1 MKAMIVSDFAVLRS
15 ALLQLVGIC
24 VVIALFMGYAM
35 GTLVGGAAAIAVMPP
50 FMLLFSLAATDELN
64 GWERFRLTLPLTRR
78 QVVFGRYA
86 SLGLIAAATIAFSLA
101 LSFLLLGVISC
112 MPAGILPEGLTPADN
127 PPAALVGS
135 VVGAVGVI
143 TLGMAVSLPLIFRFG
158 MTRATRLVPVVVVI
172 AIAAGISFF
181 DAGIQ
186 PTGVLA
192 SLAQWLDTGS
202 NYLLLAIAMV
212 AAVALVYAASA
223 LIAAKLYEKREF

>member
-35 GTLVGGAAAIAVMPP
+35 GTLVGGAAAIAAMPP

-112 MPAGILPEGLTPADN
+112 MPGRAYCPEGLTPADN

-143 TLGMAVSLPLIFRFG
+143 TLGMAVTLPLIFRFG

-186 PTGVLA
+186 PTRRA
-192 SLAQWLDTGS
+192 RESR
-202 NYLLLAIAMV
+202 
-212 AAVALVYAASA
+212 AVARHGQQLPPPRHRHGGRCRPR
-223 LIAAKLYEKREF
+223 LCGQRPHRRQTLREA

>member
-1 MKAMIVSDFAVLRS
+1 MKAMLVSDFAVLRS

-24 VVIALFMGYAM
+24 VIIALFMGYAM
-35 GTLVGGAAAIAVMPP
+35 GSLVGGAAAIAAMPP

-86 SLGLIAAATIAFSLA
+86 SLGLIAVGTIAFSLA

-112 MPAGILPEGLTPADN
+112 MPADVLPEGLTPAEN

-143 TLGMAVSLPLIFRFG
+143 TLGMAVTLPLIFRFG

-172 AIAAGISFF
+172 AIAAGIGFF

-192 SLAQWLDTGS
+192 DLALWLDAGN
-202 NYLLLAIAMV
+202 NYLLLAAIMV
-212 AAVALVYAASA
+212 IVVALIYAASA
-223 LIAAKLYEKREF
+223 FIAAKLYEKREF

>member
-35 GTLVGGAAAIAVMPP
+35 GTLVGGAAAIAAMPP

-101 LSFLLLGVISC
+101 RCRFCCWASSPVC
-112 MPAGILPEGLTPADN
+112 RPAYCPKG
-127 PPAALVGS
+127 
-135 VVGAVGVI
+135 
-143 TLGMAVSLPLIFRFG
+143 
-158 MTRATRLVPVVVVI
+158 
-172 AIAAGISFF
+172 
-181 DAGIQ
+181 
-186 PTGVLA
+186 
-192 SLAQWLDTGS
+192 
-202 NYLLLAIAMV
+202 
-212 AAVALVYAASA
+212 
-223 LIAAKLYEKREF
+223 

>member
-35 GTLVGGAAAIAVMPP
+35 GTLVGGAAAIAAMPP

-127 PPAALVGS
+127 PPAALV
-135 VVGAVGVI
+135 VGAVGVI
-143 TLGMAVSLPLIFRFG
+143 TLGMAVTLPLIFRFG

>member
-35 GTLVGGAAAIAVMPP
+35 GTLVGGAAAIAAMPP

-86 SLGLIAAATIAFSLA
+86 SLGSSPQPPSLSPWRCRFCCWA
-101 LSFLLLGVISC
+101 SSPVC
-112 MPAGILPEGLTPADN
+112 RAGILPEGLTPADN

-143 TLGMAVSLPLIFRFG
+143 TLGMAVTLPLIFRFG

>member
-35 GTLVGGAAAIAVMPP
+35 GTLVGGAAAIAAMPP

-143 TLGMAVSLPLIFRFG
+143 TLGMAVTLPLIFRFG

-212 AAVALVYAASA
+212 AAVALVCRY
-223 LIAAKLYEKREF
+223 IVMNPP